1 MPLLRLMMLATMT
14 ISSIKSLI
22 INKVP
27 EDTKTIL
34 RKVLDLNTEINFIDW
49 NDWCDFYEDDSDSG
63 LMSYM
68 KDLFEL

>member
-1 MPLLRLMMLATMT
+1 MGDRLEEAL
-14 ISSIKSLI
+14 SLI

>member
-1 MPLLRLMMLATMT
+1 MGGRLEEAL
-14 ISSIKSLI
+14 SLI

-34 RKVLDLNTEINFIDW
+34 RKVLDLNTEINFMDW
-49 NDWCDFYEDDSDSG
+49 NDWSDFYEDDSDSG